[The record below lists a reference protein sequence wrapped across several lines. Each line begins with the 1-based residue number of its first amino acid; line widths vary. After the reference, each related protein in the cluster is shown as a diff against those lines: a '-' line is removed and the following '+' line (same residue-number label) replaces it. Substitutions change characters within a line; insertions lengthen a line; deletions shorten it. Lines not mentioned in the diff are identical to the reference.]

1 MHNILKL
8 NQKIL
13 RDSNVISFVARVYAF
28 VLFIYWAERMI
39 SAIGAALVGTPLLIV
54 LYKTR
59 IEIGPWST

>member
-1 MHNILKL
+1 VHNILRL

-39 SAIGAALVGTPLLIV
+39 DAIGATLVE
-54 LYKTR
+54 LYF
-59 IEIGPWST
+59 

>member
-1 MHNILKL
+1 
-8 NQKIL
+8 
-13 RDSNVISFVARVYAF
+13 VISFVARVYAF